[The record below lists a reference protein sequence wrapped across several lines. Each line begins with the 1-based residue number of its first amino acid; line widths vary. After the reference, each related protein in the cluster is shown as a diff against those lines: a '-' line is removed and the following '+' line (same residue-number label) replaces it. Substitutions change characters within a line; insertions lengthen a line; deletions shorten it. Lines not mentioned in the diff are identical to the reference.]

1 MLRQLLRRGQLTLPV
16 ALLAKYGLKE
26 KDYFEVTEMK
36 EGILL
41 KPVSITDYSHHEIE
55 KLRTKLD
62 RLPRGS
68 KKTFS
73 SIAEGKKHLDS
84 LKEK

>member
-1 MLRQLLRRGQLTLPV
+1 
-16 ALLAKYGLKE
+16 
-26 KDYFEVTEMK
+26 MK
-36 EGILL
+36 
-41 KPVSITDYSHHEIE
+41 TDYSHHEIE

-73 SIAEGKKHLDS
+73 SFAEGKKHLDS
-84 LKEK
+84 LTEK